1 MTCTLGVPAAAATP
15 ELPPPIPHGRALAA
29 LAERPS
35 VLLAVA
41 PGLAAERLVAGQGG
55 TLLSTE
61 LGVWE
66 VGGGAAGRLVPELE
80 RLGLLRY
87 AEPNYVRSTA
97 SHLDGGDPLVPRAW
111 HLVRV
116 GADTTEPPAGGVP
129 ITIVDTGLD
138 VSHPDF
144 AGRPGITLLNEQDPG
159 LFGSNDYHG
168 TIVASTLGAA
178 ANGVGTVGVFP
189 TAELRVFDLPGL
201 DDATII
207 RALDDVATGGVLNL
221 SIGGPG
227 YSRAL
232 YEGVMRAVDRGA
244 LVVAAAGNSFFAG
257 NPDIYPADYPH
268 VLTVAA
274 TDEADAPAFFSSGS
288 EAVDVAA
295 PGTDIP
301 IQDPDDPDAYALLDG
316 TSFSAPVV
324 SGVAAWVWSVR
335 ADLDATQLFEL
346 LRTSARDVG
355 RGGFDTRTGF
365 GVVSIPAALAG
376 AAPAPD
382 PGEPN
387 DDVTLIKAGSVLG
400 SAKPPLTTAERTS
413 ATLHARL
420 DAIEDPH
427 DVYRVFVPAGKRV
440 EIRVVSKGD
449 VDVALWS
456 ARTRSVGGP
465 KKDRLAVASKP
476 QGQTEIIHWR
486 NTSARGVV
494 AYVDV
499 IASGNRGG
507 APATY
512 TLSIRAR

>member
-1 MTCTLGVPAAAATP
+1 
-15 ELPPPIPHGRALAA
+15 
-29 LAERPS
+29 
-35 VLLAVA
+35 VLLAVS
-41 PGLAAERLVAGQGG
+41 PSLAAERLVAGQGG
-55 TLLSTE
+55 ALVSSE
-61 LGVWE
+61 LAVWE

-87 AEPNYVRSTA
+87 AEPNYVRRA
-97 SHLDGGDPLVPRAW
+97 VGHLDGGDPLIARAW
-111 HLVRV
+111 HLLRI
-116 GADTTEPPAGGVP
+116 GADTSEPPTGGVP
-129 ITIVDTGLD
+129 ITIIDTGLD
-138 VSHPDF
+138 VAHPDF
-144 AGRPGITLLNEQDPG
+144 AGRAGVTLLNAQDPG
-159 LFGSNDYHG
+159 EFGDNDYHG
-168 TIVASTLGAA
+168 TIVASTMGAA
-178 ANGVGTVGVFP
+178 ANGLGTVGVFP
-189 TAELRVFDLPGL
+189 TAELRIFDLSDL

-207 RALDDVATGGVLNL
+207 RALDDVATGGVVNL

-232 YEGVMRAVDRGA
+232 YEAVMRAVDRGA
-244 LVVAAAGNSFFAG
+244 LVVAAAGNSYFAG

-301 IQDPDDPDAYALLDG
+301 VQDPGDPEGFALLDG

-324 SGVAAWVWSVR
+324 SGAAAWVWSIR
-335 ADLDATQLFEL
+335 QELDASQLFEL
-346 LRTSARDVG
+346 LRTSARDVS

-376 AAPAPD
+376 APPAPD

-387 DDVTLIKAGSVLG
+387 DDVTLIKTGSVLG
-400 SAKPPLTTAERTS
+400 SSKPPLTTAGRTS
-413 ATLHARL
+413 ATLRARL

-427 DVYRVFVPAGKRV
+427 DVYRVFVPAGKTI
-440 EIRVVSKGD
+440 EIRVTSEGA

-456 ARTRSVGGP
+456 AKTRSVGGP
-465 KKDRLAVASKP
+465 RKYRLALASKP
-476 QGQTEIIHWR
+476 RSQTEVIRWH
-486 NTSARGVV
+486 NASARGVT

-499 IASGNRGG
+499 LAPGNRGG

-512 TLSIRAR
+512 TLSIKAR